1 MFKNKTEAEKA
12 QSILLMK
19 KQGLNI
25 VISFVRYFF
34 LLALSYVVLFQLI
47 FMISYSVRPAVDEYN
62 PSVVWIPSQFTTENF
77 TIAWNA
83 LKYLST
89 GWTSVWI
96 MLVSGLIEV
105 FTCAVVAYGFARFE
119 FKEKNVVF
127 FLLLVT
133 IMVPTQMLIVPMYL
147 NYSHFDILGIG
158 NAIRELTASWGWGGG
173 AGIDLRPNL
182 LNGPLTF
189 YLPSL
194 FAVGI
199 RSGLFIYI
207 YRKFFEGLP
216 RELEEAAYVDGAGP
230 LRTFLSVILPS
241 SGVVFLTVTIFS
253 CIWHW
258 NESYQTG
265 MYLSENRPL
274 AVMMDNFSESAKV
287 NGGDSRMARMA
298 ACLMFIAPMLILY
311 MILQR
316 KFVQSIDRVG
326 IVG

>member
-19 KQGLNI
+19 KRGLNI
-25 VISFVRYFF
+25 VVSFVRYFF

-47 FMISYSVRPAVDEYN
+47 YMISYSIRPSVDEYN

-77 TIAWNA
+77 EVAWKSLDYLNA
-83 LKYLST
+83 
-89 GWTSVWI
+89 GWNSVWI
-96 MLVSGLIEV
+96 MLVSAMIEV

-119 FKEKNVVF
+119 FKEKNVIF
-127 FLLLVT
+127 FLVLIT
-133 IMVPTQMLIVPMYL
+133 IMVPTQMLIIPMFL

-158 NAIRELTASWGWGGG
+158 DLIRQWTGF
-173 AGIDLRPNL
+173 DPRPML
-182 LNGPLTF
+182 LNTAATF

-199 RSGLFIYI
+199 RSGLFIFI

-241 SGVVFLTVTIFS
+241 SGVVFFTVTIFS

-265 MYLSENRPL
+265 MYLAENPTL
-274 AVMMDNFSESAKV
+274 AVMMERFSDSAKI
-287 NGGDSRMARMA
+287 NGGDTRMARMA
-298 ACLMFIAPMLILY
+298 ACLLFITPMMVMY
-311 MILQR
+311 MALQR